1 MRAGPAILAP
11 RKSIA
16 SRSRLVAPFFALLV
30 PGTGG
35 AYSPEGLANLDRW
48 AHQSAVEIQY
58 RHRQD
63 GAHARTTA
71 NRVRQIRDTFGLN
84 MSELASMLDVSRPT
98 VYAWLN
104 GQEPQPEA
112 VVRILRLSRAADRF
126 SAMNI
131 DGAVAYVRQPLFE
144 GASLLDLLKSDMDT
158 FQPIAQ
164 ISDLAKRS
172 EAIRHAPK
180 ASGRRLRPIEQV
192 DELSTPATHE
202 PD

>member
-1 MRAGPAILAP
+1 MRAGPAIQAP
-11 RKSIA
+11 RESVA

-48 AHQSAVEIQY
+48 THQSAVEIHY
-58 RHRQD
+58 PRRQD
-63 GAHARTTA
+63 GTHAQTTVE
-71 NRVRQIRDTFGLN
+71 RVRQIRDAFGLN
-84 MSELASMLDVSRPT
+84 MSELATMLDVSRPT

-112 VVRILRLSRAADRF
+112 VARILRLSRAGDRF
-126 SAMNI
+126 SAL
-131 DGAVAYVRQPLFE
+131 DVGTAVAYVRQPLFE
-144 GASLLDLLKSDMDT
+144 GASLLELLKSDMDT
-158 FQPIAQ
+158 SQPMAR

-172 EAIRHAPK
+172 KALRHAPK
-180 ASGRRLRPIEQV
+180 ASGNRLRPIEQV
-192 DELSTPATHE
+192 DDLSTPATHE